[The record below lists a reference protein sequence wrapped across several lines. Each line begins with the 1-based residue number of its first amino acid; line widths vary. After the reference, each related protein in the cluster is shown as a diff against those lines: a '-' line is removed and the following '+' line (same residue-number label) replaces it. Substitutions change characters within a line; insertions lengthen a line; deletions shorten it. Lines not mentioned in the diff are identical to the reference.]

1 MKKNSDHN
9 PDKYITTPE
18 FNKLTTEN
26 FKAISAQ
33 EDLVTKTD
41 FDTELEKNSDRV
53 ISSKTKHLQV
63 ENEVKKLKTFDL
75 SYFKGKY
82 HFQKDGTQSY

>member
-1 MKKNSDHN
+1 MKKISDHN
-9 PDKYITTPE
+9 LDKYITTPE

-63 ENEVKKLKTFDL
+63 KNEVKKLKTFDL

>member
-9 PDKYITTPE
+9 LDKYITTPE